1 MPLSPRPQA
10 AVSPR
15 TALSLFELNS
25 MVHAV
30 LQHTLPDTY
39 WLAAEVGEMRVAS
52 NGHCYL
58 EFVQKDE
65 VGGTLVAKARGHIWR
80 QSYVNIS
87 AQFRHATGQDLR
99 AGLKVLAEV
108 EMLIPSFGFCSVPPC
123 EEFAENVCDEFFSLP
138 LFPQSPC
145 ADNKTCTCTCT

>member
-1 MPLSPRPQA
+1 
-10 AVSPR
+10 
-15 TALSLFELNS
+15 

-108 EMLIPSFGFCSVPPC
+108 
-123 EEFAENVCDEFFSLP
+123 
-138 LFPQSPC
+138 
-145 ADNKTCTCTCT
+145 